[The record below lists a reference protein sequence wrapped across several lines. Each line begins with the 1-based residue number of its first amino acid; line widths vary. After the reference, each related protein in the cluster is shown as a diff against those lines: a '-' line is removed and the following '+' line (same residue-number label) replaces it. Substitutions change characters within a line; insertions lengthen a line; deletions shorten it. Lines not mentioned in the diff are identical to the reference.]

1 MWKIIDTHC
10 HPNLNKIKDSK
21 KVIFNFFNNGG
32 YAMIIIWTNLET
44 SKEIIE
50 FAKEYEKI
58 YTSIAIHP
66 NHAYDIELDKW
77 IEALE
82 KIYNDNKKKIVA
94 IWEAGLDYYWLYKDL
109 EDSDL
114 SKEEKEKIIKDQKE
128 RQKDFFKS
136 QIDLADKLNLPLI
149 IHNRDAFEDVFAILK
164 EKRFKNFVFHSWSES
179 LDKALEVLEYAPN
192 AMFSFSWIVSFK
204 NAPLIQEVAKNI
216 DLKNILAE
224 TDSPYLTPMPFRW
237 KEENEPLY
245 TKYVIEKIAE
255 LREEEYSY
263 IEDEIYKNSR
273 RFFGI

>member
-50 FAKEYEKI
+50 FGKEYEKI

>member
-50 FAKEYEKI
+50 FAREYEKI

-149 IHNRDAFEDVFAILK
+149 IHNRDAFEDVFTILK

-245 TKYVIEKIAE
+245 TRYVIEKIAE
-255 LREEEYSY
+255 LRGKEYSY

>member
-263 IEDEIYKNSR
+263 IEDETYKNSR